1 MKNYLSTFILATL
14 MFLGCKSTAVNAT
27 KEQKGEVEEPQAKT
41 TEAKD
46 VHVVLLAGQSNM
58 QGAGDFDQLDP
69 TEIARIEKISSRVS
83 LSFNGSKAKPLTYYG
98 NKPSEKYEF
107 SKRFGPEIFIG
118 LTLAENNPN
127 QEFLL
132 IKRSQG
138 GTALYGAWNP
148 NWTAEKAKAVEK
160 GPKQN
165 IQLYNM
171 HIEDVRT
178 NLKAL
183 ESQNKTYKIIGL
195 AWMQGEN
202 DAAKE
207 ISATTYEENITLLIK
222 SYRDE
227 FGVNDMPFIIGQI
240 NSRYGKF
247 KKQGPAMVRQAMEDV
262 ANSDKNADVIKTT
275 TDTSWSDYPKHTDN
289 VHYNAE
295 GQRRLGMMFGSK
307 LITLN
312 KK

>member
-1 MKNYLSTFILATL
+1 MKNSLYVFILLT
-14 MFLGCKSTAVNAT
+14 FSFTGCKTTNVENAEAINT
-27 KEQKGEVEEPQAKT
+27 KQEKFQAKT
-41 TEAKD
+41 SESKD
-46 VHVVLLAGQSNM
+46 VHIVLLAGQSNM
-58 QGAGDFDQLDP
+58 QGAGNFDALDAS
-69 TEIARIEKISSRVS
+69 EISRIEKVASRVS
-83 LSFNGSKAKPLTYYG
+83 LSFNGKKAQPLSSYK
-98 NKPSEKYEF
+98 NKPSEKYDF
-107 SKRFGPEIFIG
+107 LRRFGPEIFIG

-127 QEFLL
+127 QDYLL

-160 GPKQN
+160 PKKQN

-171 HIEDVRT
+171 HIQDIKA

-183 ESQNKTYKIIGL
+183 ETQDKSYKIIGL

-207 ISATTYEENITLLIK
+207 ISATTYQANLKTLIK

-227 FGVNDMPFIIGQI
+227 FEVSDMPFVIGQI

-247 KKQGPAMVRQAMEDV
+247 RKQGPAMVRKAMEDV
-262 ANSDKNADVIKTT
+262 ANSDKNVDIIKTT
-275 TDTSWSDYPKHTDN
+275 TDESWSDYPKHSDN

-307 LITLN
+307 LIALN
-312 KK
+312 K

>member
-1 MKNYLSTFILATL
+1 MVFIFT
-14 MFLGCKSTAVNAT
+14 GCKT
-27 KEQKGEVEEPQAKT
+27 KNVETKTEDKKEVQ
-41 TEAKD
+41 
-46 VHVVLLAGQSNM
+46 VVLLAGQSNM

-69 TEIARIEKISSRVS
+69 SEIKRIEKISSRVS
-83 LSFNGSKAKPLTYYG
+83 LSFNGGKAKPLSYYD

-107 SKRFGPEIFIG
+107 TKRFGPEIFIG
-118 LTLAENNPN
+118 LTLAENNPD

-160 GPKQN
+160 PKKHN
-165 IQLYNM
+165 IKLYNM
-171 HIEDVRT
+171 HIQDVRA

-183 ESQNKTYKIIGL
+183 ETQNKTYKIIGL

-207 ISATTYEENITLLIK
+207 ISATTYEANLKLLAQ

-227 FGVNDMPFIIGQI
+227 FGVENMPFVIGQI

-247 KKQGPAMVRQAMEDV
+247 KKLGPAMVRKAMEDV
-262 ANSDKNADVIKTT
+262 VNLDANADIIKTT
-275 TDTSWSDYPKHTDN
+275 TDANWSDYPKHTDN

-295 GQRRLGMMFGSK
+295 GQRRLGIAFGEK
-307 LITLN
+307 LIILN
-312 KK
+312 K

>member
-1 MKNYLSTFILATL
+1 MAFIFT
-14 MFLGCKSTAVNAT
+14 GCKT
-27 KEQKGEVEEPQAKT
+27 KNVQTNTEDKKEVQ
-41 TEAKD
+41 
-46 VHVVLLAGQSNM
+46 VVLLAGQSNM

-69 TEIARIEKISSRVS
+69 SEIKRIEKISSRVS
-83 LSFNGSKAKPLTYYG
+83 LSFNGGKAKPLSYYD

-107 SKRFGPEIFIG
+107 TKRFGPEIFIG
-118 LTLAENNPN
+118 LTLAENNPD

-160 GPKQN
+160 PKKQN
-165 IQLYNM
+165 IKLYNM
-171 HIEDVRT
+171 HIQDVRA

-183 ESQNKTYKIIGL
+183 ETQNKTYKIIGL

-207 ISATTYEENITLLIK
+207 ISATTYEANLKLLVQ

-227 FGVNDMPFIIGQI
+227 FGVENMPFVIGQI

-247 KKQGPAMVRQAMEDV
+247 KKLGPAMVRKAMEDV
-262 ANSDKNADVIKTT
+262 VNLDANADIIKTT
-275 TDTSWSDYPKHTDN
+275 TDTNWSDYPKHTDN

-295 GQRRLGMMFGSK
+295 GQRRLGIAFGEK
-307 LITLN
+307 LIILN
-312 KK
+312 K

>member
-1 MKNYLSTFILATL
+1 MTKNYFLRILLLTFIVSS
-14 MFLGCKSTAVNAT
+14 CKAANEDTS
-27 KEQKGEVEEPQAKT
+27 KSIT
-41 TEAKD
+41 TDSKD

-58 QGAGDFDQLDP
+58 QGAGNFDELNAE
-69 TEIARIEKISSRVS
+69 EIERIEKVSNRVS
-83 LSFNGSKAKPLTYYG
+83 LSFNGGKVKPLSFYD
-98 NKPSEKYEF
+98 NKPSEKYDF
-107 SKRFGPEIFIG
+107 LKRFGPEIFIG

-127 QEFLL
+127 QEYLL

-148 NWTAEKAKAVEK
+148 KWTAEKAKAVEK
-160 GPKQN
+160 DKKQN

-171 HIEDVRT
+171 HIEDIRT

-183 ESQNKTYKIIGL
+183 EAQSKTYKIIGL

-202 DAAKE
+202 DAANE
-207 ISATTYEENITLLIK
+207 VSATTYEDNLKILIK

-227 FGVNDMPFIIGQI
+227 FAVHDMPFVIGQI

-247 KKQGPAMVRQAMEDV
+247 RKQGPAMVRKAMEDV
-262 ANSDKNADVIKTT
+262 AASDENADVINTT
-275 TDTSWSDYPKHTDN
+275 TDENWSDYPKHSDN

-295 GQRRLGMMFGSK
+295 GQRRLGMAFGEK
-307 LITLN
+307 LNALN
-312 KK
+312 N

>member
-1 MKNYLSTFILATL
+1 MKKYIFIFVMVFIFT
-14 MFLGCKSTAVNAT
+14 GCKT
-27 KEQKGEVEEPQAKT
+27 KNVETKTEDKKEVQ
-41 TEAKD
+41 
-46 VHVVLLAGQSNM
+46 VVLLAGQSNM

-69 TEIARIEKISSRVS
+69 SEIKRIEKISSRVS
-83 LSFNGSKAKPLTYYG
+83 LSFNGGKAKPLSYYD

-107 SKRFGPEIFIG
+107 TKRFGPEIFIG
-118 LTLAENNPN
+118 LTLAENNPD

-132 IKRSQG
+132 IKCSQG

-160 GPKQN
+160 PKKQN
-165 IQLYNM
+165 IKLYNM
-171 HIEDVRT
+171 HIQDVRA

-183 ESQNKTYKIIGL
+183 ETQNKTYKIIGL

-207 ISATTYEENITLLIK
+207 ISATTYEANLKLLAQ

-227 FGVNDMPFIIGQI
+227 FGVENMPFVIGQI

-247 KKQGPAMVRQAMEDV
+247 KKLGPAMVRKAMEDV
-262 ANSDKNADVIKTT
+262 VNLDANADIIKTT
-275 TDTSWSDYPKHTDN
+275 TDANWSDYPKHTDN

-295 GQRRLGMMFGSK
+295 GQRRLGIAFGEK
-307 LITLN
+307 LIILN
-312 KK
+312 K

>member
-1 MKNYLSTFILATL
+1 MKNYLYTFIFATIIL
-14 MFLGCKSTAVNAT
+14 TGCKPTNAGNT
-27 KEQKGEVEEPQAKT
+27 NEDNAN
-41 TEAKD
+41 TEKSKVKIED
-46 VHVVLLAGQSNM
+46 KKVVHVILLAGQSNM
-58 QGAGDFDQLDP
+58 QGAGDFDELDAS
-69 TEIARIEKISSRVS
+69 EIERIEKISNRVS
-83 LSFNGSKAKPLTYYG
+83 LSFNGGIAKPLAYYD

-107 SKRFGPEIFIG
+107 TKRFGPEIFIG
-118 LTLAENNPN
+118 LTLAEANPN

-160 GPKQN
+160 PKKQN
-165 IQLYNM
+165 IQLYNK
-171 HIEDVRT
+171 HIEDIRT
-178 NLKAL
+178 NLAEL
-183 ESQNKTYKIIGL
+183 EAQGKTYKIIGL

-207 ISATTYEENITLLIK
+207 ISATTYEANLKTLIK

-227 FGVNDMPFIIGQI
+227 FSVADMPFVIGQI

-247 KKQGPAMVRQAMEDV
+247 RKQGPAMVRKAMEDV
-262 ANSDKNADVIKTT
+262 AASDKNADVIETT
-275 TDTSWSDYPKHTDN
+275 TDESWSDYPKHSDN

-312 KK
+312 N

>member
-1 MKNYLSTFILATL
+1 MKNYIFIFVMTFIFTSCKPANVLAS
-14 MFLGCKSTAVNAT
+14 KVK
-27 KEQKGEVEEPQAKT
+27 KEDS
-41 TEAKD
+41 KD

-58 QGAGDFDQLDP
+58 QGAGNFDELDAS
-69 TEIARIEKISSRVS
+69 EIERIEKVSSRVS
-83 LSFNGSKAKPLTYYG
+83 LSFNGKTAQPMSWFK
-98 NKPSEKYEF
+98 NKPTEKYNF
-107 SKRFGPEIFIG
+107 TKRFGPELFIG
-118 LTLAENNPN
+118 LTLAEANPD
-127 QEFLL
+127 QKFLL

-160 GPKQN
+160 PKKQN
-165 IQLYNM
+165 IQLYNK
-171 HIEDVRT
+171 HIEDIRT

-183 ESQNKTYKIIGL
+183 ETQDKSYRIIGL

-202 DAAKE
+202 DAARE
-207 ISATTYEENITLLIK
+207 ISATTYEANLKTLIK

-227 FGVNDMPFIIGQI
+227 FNVAEMPFVIGQI

-247 KKQGPAMVRQAMEDV
+247 RKQGPSMVRQAMEDV
-262 ANSDKNADVIKTT
+262 AASDKNAEVIKTT
-275 TDTSWSDYPKHTDN
+275 TDESWSDYPKHSDN

-312 KK
+312 N

>member
-1 MKNYLSTFILATL
+1 
-14 MFLGCKSTAVNAT
+14 VENAKAEKT
-27 KEQKGEVEEPQAKT
+27 QVKTEES
-41 TEAKD
+41 KD

-58 QGAGDFDQLDP
+58 QGAGNFDALDP
-69 TEIARIEKISSRVS
+69 AEIARIEKVSSRVS
-83 LSFNGSKAKPLTYYG
+83 LSFNGKITRPLSYYK
-98 NKPSEKYEF
+98 NKPTEKYNF
-107 SKRFGPEIFIG
+107 IKRFGPELFIG

-127 QEFLL
+127 QEYLL

-160 GPKQN
+160 EKKQN
-165 IQLYNM
+165 IQLYNR
-171 HIEDVRT
+171 HIEDIKA

-183 ESQNKTYKIIGL
+183 EIQGKSYKIIGL

-207 ISATTYEENITLLIK
+207 ISATTYEDNLRILIK

-227 FGVNDMPFIIGQI
+227 FGIENMPFVIGQI

-247 KKQGPAMVRQAMEDV
+247 KVKGPAMVRQAMEDV
-262 ANSDKNADVIKTT
+262 ANSDANADIIKTT
-275 TDTSWSDYPKHTDN
+275 TDTSWNDYPKHTDN
-289 VHYNAE
+289 VHYNTE

-307 LITLN
+307 LIGLN
-312 KK
+312 N

>member
-1 MKNYLSTFILATL
+1 MKKYIFIFVMVFIFT
-14 MFLGCKSTAVNAT
+14 GCKT
-27 KEQKGEVEEPQAKT
+27 KNVQTNTEDKKEVQ
-41 TEAKD
+41 
-46 VHVVLLAGQSNM
+46 VVLLAGQSNM

-69 TEIARIEKISSRVS
+69 SEIKRIEKISSRVS
-83 LSFNGSKAKPLTYYG
+83 LSFNGGKAKPLSYYD

-107 SKRFGPEIFIG
+107 TKRFGPEIFIG
-118 LTLAENNPN
+118 LTLAENNPD

-160 GPKQN
+160 PKKHN
-165 IQLYNM
+165 IKLYNM
-171 HIEDVRT
+171 HIQDVRA

-183 ESQNKTYKIIGL
+183 ETQNKTCKIIGL

-207 ISATTYEENITLLIK
+207 ISATTYEANLKLLVQ

-227 FGVNDMPFIIGQI
+227 FGVENMPFVIGQI

-247 KKQGPAMVRQAMEDV
+247 KKLGPAMVRKAMEDV
-262 ANSDKNADVIKTT
+262 VNLDANADIIKTT
-275 TDTSWSDYPKHTDN
+275 TDANWSDYPKHTDN

-295 GQRRLGMMFGSK
+295 GQRRLGMAFGEK
-307 LITLN
+307 LIILN
-312 KK
+312 K

>member
-1 MKNYLSTFILATL
+1 MTFIFTS
-14 MFLGCKSTAVNAT
+14 CKTAKVETT
-27 KEQKGEVEEPQAKT
+27 KSKT
-41 TEAKD
+41 EDSKD
-46 VHVVLLAGQSNM
+46 VNVVLLGGQSNM
-58 QGAGDFDQLDP
+58 AGAGNFDELDAA
-69 TEIARIEKISSRVS
+69 EIARIKKVSNRVS
-83 LSFNGSKAKPLTYYG
+83 LSYNGGKAKPLSYYD

-107 SKRFGPEIFIG
+107 TKRFGPEIFIG

-160 GPKQN
+160 PKKQN
-165 IQLYNM
+165 VQLYTQ
-171 HIEDVRT
+171 HIEDIRT

-183 ESQNKTYKIIGL
+183 EAQGKSYSIIGL

-202 DAAKE
+202 DAGKE
-207 ISATTYEENITLLIK
+207 ISARSYEANLKTLIK

-227 FGVNDMPFIIGQI
+227 FDVADMPFVVGQI

-247 KKQGPAMVRQAMEDV
+247 RKLGPAMVRKAMEDV
-262 ANSDKNADVIKTT
+262 ANSDANVDVIKTT
-275 TDTSWSDYPKHTDN
+275 TDESWSDYPKHSDN

-295 GQRRLGMMFGSK
+295 GQKRLGKAFGEK
-307 LITLN
+307 LIALN
-312 KK
+312 K

>member
-1 MKNYLSTFILATL
+1 MKSYLYLIICAILIT
-14 MFLGCKSTAVNAT
+14 GCKSATVSSSTAKMDNT
-27 KEQKGEVEEPQAKT
+27 KDV
-41 TEAKD
+41 KD

-58 QGAGDFDQLDP
+58 QGAGDYDQLDAS
-69 TEIARIEKISSRVS
+69 EIERIEKISNRVS
-83 LSFNGSKAKPLTYYG
+83 LSFNGGKAKPLSYYE
-98 NKPSEKYEF
+98 NKPSEKYNF
-107 SKRFGPEIFIG
+107 SKRFGPEIFLG
-118 LTLAENNPN
+118 LTLAEANPN

-160 GPKQN
+160 PKKQN
-165 IQLYNM
+165 IQLYNT
-171 HIEDVRT
+171 HIQDIRT

-183 ESQNKTYKIIGL
+183 VAQGKSYKIIGL

-202 DAAKE
+202 DAGKE
-207 ISATTYEENITLLIK
+207 ISATTYEANLRILIN

-227 FGVNDMPFIIGQI
+227 FGVKDMAFVVGQI

-262 ANSDKNADVIKTT
+262 ANSDNNADVIKTT
-275 TDTSWSDYPKHTDN
+275 TDTSWSDYPKHIDN

-295 GQRRLGMMFGSK
+295 GQRRLGMMFGSV
-307 LITLN
+307 LIALN
-312 KK
+312 YK